1 MLLSEV
7 CDLDLELLEL
17 LGVGVLQLLQF
28 SFDFL
33 SWLLLSPDFFLQ
45 VNDDLFVGFGQRL
58 LLLFETSVFRLQ
70 FGDCALV
77 LGHAHRQPRDR
88 ILQLLFTLRRW
99 WCGML
104 QFGEFCF
111 QPVSLFIDKPNL
123 LHLHFQFIPQLPHHR
138 TLLLPALLLTKF
150 RLQLLNLGCV
160 CPALV
165 NGLLDLLG
173 QLDALLSFLLF
184 ALF

>member
-1 MLLSEV
+1 MLLFEV
-7 CDLDLELLEL
+7 CDLVLEVLEL

-28 SFDFL
+28 SFNLL

-45 VNDDLFVGFGQRL
+45 INNDLFVSFGQRL

-70 FGDCALV
+70 FADCALV
-77 LGHAHRQPRDR
+77 LSHAHRQPRDR

-99 WCGML
+99 CGLL

-111 QPVSLFIDKPNL
+111 QPVSLFIHKPNL
-123 LHLHFQFIPQLPHHR
+123 LHLHSQFILQLPHQL
-138 TLLLPALLLTKF
+138 TLLPTLLFTKF
-150 RLQLLNLGCV
+150 RLQLLDLACV

-165 NGLLDLLG
+165 NRLLDL
-173 QLDALLSFLLF
+173 FR
-184 ALF
+184 